1 MAPLSSKLALEYGYV
16 HQAIP
21 VFRKSSLAQFIF
33 LCFAAYS
40 IPTPESIFYTILYVT
55 AISVALFFIIINRQE
70 GSERASELEKIEPN
84 FMDFATAMEDQR
96 GFFQTDVRSQSDA
109 IRLCSSTVIM
119 HCLASKQKAEAL
131 YSVALEASRAI
142 SSSDLFSIRLDLGS
156 QKSHMESLI
165 GVYMRFRLS
174 LVDDMLG
181 RQLREFEE
189 TSQEWVTRMNNIF
202 H

>member
-1 MAPLSSKLALEYGYV
+1 MAPPLCKFALEYGYI

-21 VFRKSSLAQFIF
+21 VFRKSPLAQFLF

-55 AISVALFFIIINRQE
+55 AISIALLFIIINRQE
-70 GSERASELEKIEPN
+70 GSERASELQKIEPN
-84 FMDFATAMEDQR
+84 FMDFTTAMEDQR

-131 YSVALEASRAI
+131 YSVALGAST

-174 LVDDMLG
+174 LVDDTLG

>member
-1 MAPLSSKLALEYGYV
+1 MAPLSRKLALEYGYV

-21 VFRKSSLAQFIF
+21 VFRKSPLAQFIF

-55 AISVALFFIIINRQE
+55 AISVALLFIIINRQE
-70 GSERASELEKIEPN
+70 GSERASELEKIKPN
-84 FMDFATAMEDQR
+84 FMDFTTAMEDQR

-131 YSVALEASRAI
+131 YSVALEAST

-156 QKSHMESLI
+156 QKSYMESLI

-174 LVDDMLG
+174 LVDDTLG